1 MWRGISAAMPILPR
15 VPFRRLAALWLAGGG
30 LCVAAGVLSG
40 QVELARLFLNAVP
53 ASLNAGLLSLVAAVA
68 LWSDPRMP
76 SRRLA
81 WCAALL
87 ISVPALVLVEHLG
100 GVDLGIDIP
109 ALHRAMQPTS
119 PHPGRLAPNTC
130 LGFLFAGL
138 ALWLQHRPGLRW
150 RSLLVSCSVYG
161 TLAVGLSALTGY
173 VLDLEAMYRLLSFNS
188 MSAAVMAMLVVLGTT
203 LWSNLLVGDA
213 IDDKAADPVDER
225 PEDRIT
231 RTAVG
236 VLGIVAVV
244 SGVAG
249 FALMQ
254 RAYKMTVAEGLETAA
269 RGHAG
274 AFAHSLKQ
282 EMEIAESVSRQLAL
296 QRSLAQLGVKPTD
309 AQAFDDLRELASS
322 VLGQDFSALR
332 VENGRGESLLEA
344 GSARLRSAVVAL
356 PLGDGHSTLLWDD
369 GLVLHSELPVER
381 NGDRV
386 GGLMLERRLGVL
398 TGLLYDLQHRDD
410 STDAL
415 LCARIDED
423 AVCLPSRFYEAGRH
437 IAMYQPDGQPF
448 LPISKALLGMT
459 GTESVKDLRG
469 VPVQAGYA
477 PLRGVNLGLVVK
489 TDSGELFGYIRSR
502 LRVLTGLLA
511 ALVLVGAWLLR
522 SHVLPLAQRLARS
535 ERRLQMVSDNLPALV
550 FHVDAELR
558 YQFANARYLSMTGLD
573 PKAMLGE
580 RMQDVLGAEA
590 FGGIAEH
597 IAAAL
602 RGERVRF
609 ERHGQLF
616 GREHHHLVEYVPER
630 RPDGRVVGIYGMVLD
645 IAERHR
651 ALAQLAESEARL
663 RTITDNVPA
672 LITYVDTDLRF
683 QFCNP
688 VFEAWTGIPVATA
701 MGRRM
706 QDVLPPKVMALRQR
720 QIERA
725 LRGETVQFETVA
737 VLGHGP
743 RHFQVNYLPHRDEQ
757 GRVIGVYSLTN
768 DVSAQKELERKL
780 QTLARV
786 DALTGL
792 ANRRQFE
799 ERFSEA
805 MSRCRRSGRP
815 MALMFM
821 DIDKF
826 KGIND
831 TLGHAGGDEVL
842 KTFGQ
847 RLLASVRKT
856 DTVARL
862 AGDEFVV
869 ILEGL
874 NTVDEPHFLARK
886 ILAAIA
892 AEQQVLGHSLSV
904 TTSIGISFYEG
915 DDSTEGALM
924 ALADKALYDAKA
936 AGRGTYRC
944 APRSALVA
952 GRV

>member
-1 MWRGISAAMPILPR
+1 MWRRIVAVMPSIFPR
-15 VPFRRLAALWLAGGG
+15 VPLHRLAALWLAGVGV
-30 LCVAAGVLSG
+30 CVVAGVLG
-40 QVELARLFLNAVP
+40 DRIELARLFLNAVP
-53 ASLNAGLLSLVAAVA
+53 ASLNAGLLGLVAALA
-68 LWSDPRMP
+68 LWSNPRVP

-81 WCAALL
+81 WCAVLL
-87 ISVPALVLVEHLG
+87 MLLPALVLAEQLG
-100 GVDLGIDIP
+100 GIDLGIDLT
-109 ALHRAMQPTS
+109 ALHRTLQAS
-119 PHPGRLAPNTC
+119 SSHPGRLAPNTC

-150 RSLLVSCSVYG
+150 RGLLVSCSVYG
-161 TLAVGLSALTGY
+161 TLAVGLSALAVY
-173 VLDLEAMYRLLSFNS
+173 VLDLQAMYKLLAFNS
-188 MSAAVMAMLVVLGTT
+188 MSAAVMAMLVVLGMA
-203 LWSNLLVGDA
+203 LWSSLLAGESDA
-213 IDDKAADPVDER
+213 GSGER

-236 VLGIVAVV
+236 VLGVVAVV

-254 RAYKMTVAEGLETAA
+254 RAYKMTVADGLETSA

-296 QRSLAQLGVKPTD
+296 QRALAQLAVKPTD
-309 AQAFDDLRELASS
+309 AQAFDDLRELAAS

-332 VENGRGESLLEA
+332 VQNGRGESLLEA
-344 GSARLRSAVVAL
+344 GSARLREAPVAL

-381 NGDRV
+381 NGERV

-398 TGLLYDLQHRDD
+398 TGLLYDLQHHDD

-437 IAMYQPDGQPF
+437 IAIYQQDGQPF
-448 LPISKALLGMT
+448 LPISKALLGMS
-459 GTESVKDLRG
+459 GSDSVRDLRG

-477 PLRGVNLGLVVK
+477 PLRGVNLGLVIK

-502 LRVLTGLLA
+502 LRLLTGLLA
-511 ALVLVGAWLLR
+511 ALVVVGVWLLR
-522 SHVLPLAQRLARS
+522 SHVLPLAQRLASS

-550 FHVDAELR
+550 FNADADLR
-558 YQFANARYLSMTGLD
+558 YQFANARYLPMAGLD
-573 PKAMLGE
+573 PKTMIGE
-580 RMQDVLGAEA
+580 RMQDVLGTEA
-590 FGGIAEH
+590 FGVIAEH

-602 RGERVRF
+602 RGERVRY
-609 ERHGQLF
+609 ERHGH
-616 GREHHHLVEYVPER
+616 GVDREHHELVEYVPER
-630 RPDGRVVGIYGMVLD
+630 RPDGSVAGLYGMVMD
-645 IAERHR
+645 ITERHQ
-651 ALAQLAESEARL
+651 AQAQLAASEARL

-688 VFEAWTGIPVATA
+688 VFEAWTGIPVADA
-701 MGRRM
+701 LGRRM

-737 VLGHGP
+737 LLGQGP

-757 GRVIGVYSLTN
+757 DRVIGVYSLTN
-768 DVSAQKELERKL
+768 DISAQKELERKL

-842 KTFGQ
+842 KTFAR
-847 RLLASVRKT
+847 RLSASVRKT

-924 ALADKALYDAKA
+924 ALADKALYEAKS

-944 APRSALVA
+944 APRSVVVA
-952 GRV
+952 GRG

>member
-1 MWRGISAAMPILPR
+1 MPLLPR
-15 VPFRRLAALWLAGGG
+15 VPLHRLAALWLAGVGV
-30 LCVAAGVLSG
+30 CVVAGVLG
-40 QVELARLFLNAVP
+40 GRVELARLFLNAVP
-53 ASLNAGLLSLVAAVA
+53 ASFNAGLLGLIAALA
-68 LWSDPRMP
+68 LWTDPRVP

-81 WCAALL
+81 WCAGLL
-87 ISVPALVLVEHLG
+87 VLLPALVLAEHLG
-100 GVDLGIDIP
+100 GVELGIDAP
-109 ALHRAMQPTS
+109 ALHQAMQS
-119 PHPGRLAPNTC
+119 GSSHPGRLAPNTC

-138 ALWLQHRPGLRW
+138 ALWLQHRPALRW
-150 RSLLVSCSVYG
+150 RGLLVSCCVYG
-161 TLAVGLSALTGY
+161 TLAVGLSALAGY

-188 MSAAVMAMLVVLGTT
+188 MSAAVMAMLVVLGAA
-203 LWSNLLVGDA
+203 LWSSLLAGESTEA
-213 IDDKAADPVDER
+213 PGESGER
-225 PEDRIT
+225 PEARIT

-236 VLGIVAVV
+236 VLGVVAVV

-254 RAYKMTVAEGLETAA
+254 RAYKMTVADSLETAA

-296 QRSLAQLGVKPTD
+296 QRALAQLAVNPVD
-309 AQAFDDLRELASS
+309 AQAFDDLREVATSL
-322 VLGQDFSALR
+322 LGQDFSALR
-332 VENGRGESLLEA
+332 VQNGRDESLLEA
-344 GSARLRSAVVAL
+344 GSSRLRSAPVAL

-381 NGDRV
+381 HGERV

-398 TGLLYDLQHRDD
+398 TGLLYDLQHGDD

-415 LCARIDED
+415 LCARIDGD

-437 IAMYQPDGQPF
+437 IAIYRPDGQPF
-448 LPISKALLGMT
+448 LPISKALLGMS
-459 GTESVKDLRG
+459 GSDSVRDLRG

-477 PLRGVNLGLVVK
+477 PLRGVNLGLVIK

-502 LRVLTGLLA
+502 LRLLTGLLV
-511 ALVLVGAWLLR
+511 ALVVVGAWLLR
-522 SHVLPLAQRLARS
+522 SHVLPLAQRLASS

-550 FHVDAELR
+550 FHVDADLR
-558 YQFANARYLSMTGLD
+558 YQFANARYLPMVGLD
-573 PKAMLGE
+573 PKAMIGQ
-580 RMQDVLGAEA
+580 RMQDVLGAEVSA
-590 FGGIAEH
+590 SIAPH
-597 IAAAL
+597 IEAAL
-602 RGERVRF
+602 RGERVRY
-609 ERHGQLF
+609 ERHGHWL

-630 RPDGRVVGIYGMVLD
+630 RPDGSVAGVYGMVMD
-645 IAERHR
+645 ITERHQ
-651 ALAQLAESEARL
+651 AQAQLAASEARL

-688 VFEAWTGIPVATA
+688 VFEAWTGIPVADA

-737 VLGHGP
+737 VLGQGP

-768 DVSAQKELERKL
+768 DISAQKEFERQL

-847 RLLASVRKT
+847 RLVASVRKT

-886 ILAAIA
+886 ILAAIS
-892 AEQQVLGHSLSV
+892 AEQRVLGHSLRV

-915 DDSTEGALM
+915 DDSREGELM
-924 ALADKALYDAKA
+924 ARADKALYEAKE

-944 APRSALVA
+944 APRSVVVA
-952 GRV
+952 GR

>member
-1 MWRGISAAMPILPR
+1 MPILPR
-15 VPFRRLAALWLAGGG
+15 VPLHRLAALWLAGVSV
-30 LCVAAGVLSG
+30 CVVAGVLSG
-40 QVELARLFLNAVP
+40 SVELARLFLNAVP
-53 ASLNAGLLSLVAAVA
+53 ASLNAGLLGMVAALA
-68 LWSDPRMP
+68 LWSDPRVP

-81 WCAALL
+81 WCAAFLTGL
-87 ISVPALVLVEHLG
+87 PVLVLAEQLG
-100 GVDLGIDIP
+100 GVDLGIDLP
-109 ALHRAMQPTS
+109 ALHRALQTTS
-119 PHPGRLAPNTC
+119 SHPGRLAPNTC

-138 ALWLQHRPGLRW
+138 ALGLQHWPALRW
-150 RSLLVSCSVYG
+150 RGLLVSCSVYG
-161 TLAVGLSALTGY
+161 TLAVGLSALAGY
-173 VLDLEAMYRLLSFNS
+173 VLDLQAMYKLLAFNS
-188 MSAAVMAMLVVLGTT
+188 MSAAVMAMLVVLGMA
-203 LWSNLLVGDA
+203 LWSSLLAGESTGD
-213 IDDKAADPVDER
+213 R

-236 VLGIVAVV
+236 VLGVVAVV

-254 RAYKMTVAEGLETAA
+254 RAYKMTVADSLETAA

-282 EMEIAESVSRQLAL
+282 EIEIAESVSRQLAL
-296 QRSLAQLGVKPTD
+296 QRALAQLAVKPTD

-322 VLGQDFSALR
+322 VLAQDFSALR
-332 VENGRGESLLEA
+332 VQNGRDESLLEA
-344 GSARLRSAVVAL
+344 GSSRLRLAPVAL

-381 NGDRV
+381 NGERV
-386 GGLMLERRLGVL
+386 GGLVLERRLGVL
-398 TGLLYDLQHRDD
+398 TGLLYDLQHGDD

-437 IAMYQPDGQPF
+437 IAIYQQDGQPF
-448 LPISKALLGMT
+448 LPISKALLGMS
-459 GTESVKDLRG
+459 GSDSVRDLRD

-477 PLRGVNLGLVVK
+477 PLRGVNLGLVIK

-502 LRVLTGLLA
+502 LRLLTGLLVV
-511 ALVLVGAWLLR
+511 LVVVGAWLLR

-558 YQFANARYLSMTGLD
+558 YQFANARYLPMVGLD
-573 PKAMLGE
+573 PKAMIGE
-580 RMQDVLGAEA
+580 RMQDVLGAEVSA
-590 FGGIAEH
+590 SIAPH
-597 IAAAL
+597 IEAAL
-602 RGERVRF
+602 RGERVRY
-609 ERHGQLF
+609 ERHGHWL

-630 RPDGRVVGIYGMVLD
+630 RPDGSVAGVYGMVMD
-645 IAERHR
+645 ITERHQ
-651 ALAQLAESEARL
+651 AQAQLAASEARL

-688 VFEAWTGIPVATA
+688 VFEAWTGIPVADA
-701 MGRRM
+701 LGRRM

-737 VLGHGP
+737 VLGQGP

-768 DVSAQKELERKL
+768 DISAQKEFERQL

-847 RLLASVRKT
+847 RLVASVRRT

-892 AEQQVLGHSLSV
+892 AEQRVLGHSLRV

-915 DDSTEGALM
+915 DDSTEGSLM
-924 ALADKALYDAKA
+924 ALADKALYEAKE

-944 APRSALVA
+944 APRSVVVA
-952 GRV
+952 GR

>member
-1 MWRGISAAMPILPR
+1 MPILPR
-15 VPFRRLAALWLAGGG
+15 VPFHRLAALWLAGVG
-30 LCVAAGVLSG
+30 LCVMAGVLSG
-40 QVELARLFLNAVP
+40 HVELARLFLTAVP
-53 ASLNAGLLSLVAAVA
+53 ASFNAGLLGVVAALA
-68 LWSDPRMP
+68 LWCDPRVP

-81 WCAALL
+81 WCTALL
-87 ISVPALVLVEHLG
+87 VLLPALVLVEHLTG
-100 GVDLGIDIP
+100 IDLGIDIP
-109 ALHRAMQPTS
+109 VLHRAMQSTS
-119 PHPGRLAPNTC
+119 LHPGRLAPNSC

-150 RSLLVSCSVYG
+150 RGLLVSCCVYG

-173 VLDLEAMYRLLSFNS
+173 VLDLQEMYKLLSFNS
-188 MSAAVMAMLVVLGTT
+188 MSAAVMAMLVALGAA
-203 LWSNLLVGDA
+203 LWSSLLAGDA
-213 IDDKAADPVDER
+213 IDAAAER

-282 EMEIAESVSRQLAL
+282 EMEIAESVSRQLAV
-296 QRSLAQLGVKPTD
+296 QRALALLALKPTD

-322 VLGQDFSALR
+322 LLGQDFSALR

-344 GSARLRSAVVAL
+344 GPARLREAAVAL
-356 PLGDGHSTLLWDD
+356 PLGDGHSTLLWDS

-381 NGDRV
+381 NGERV
-386 GGLMLERRLGVL
+386 GVLMLERRLGVL

-415 LCARIDED
+415 LCARIDDD

-437 IAMYQPDGQPF
+437 IAMFQPDGQPF
-448 LPISKALLGMT
+448 LPISKALLGMG
-459 GTESVKDLRG
+459 GTDSVKDLRG

-477 PLRGVNLGLVVK
+477 PLRGINLGLVVK

-502 LRVLTGLLA
+502 LRLLTALLA
-511 ALVLVGAWLLR
+511 ALVVLGAWLLR

-550 FHVDAELR
+550 FHVDADLR
-558 YQFANARYLSMTGLD
+558 YQFANARYLPMTGLD
-573 PKAMLGE
+573 PKAIVGE
-580 RMQDVLGAEA
+580 CMPDVLGAETFA
-590 FGGIAEH
+590 GIAPH
-597 IAAAL
+597 IEAAL
-602 RGERVRF
+602 RGERVRY
-609 ERHGQLF
+609 ERHGQSL

-630 RPDGRVVGIYGMVLD
+630 RPDGTVVGIYGMVMD
-645 IAERHR
+645 ITERHR
-651 ALAQLAESEARL
+651 AQAQLAESEARL

-688 VFEAWTGIPVATA
+688 VFDHWTGIPVADA
-701 MGRRM
+701 IGRRM
-706 QDVLPPKVMALRQR
+706 QDVLPQKVMALRQR
-720 QIERA
+720 QIDRA

-737 VLGHGP
+737 VLGQGP

-821 DIDKF
+821 DIDRF

-847 RLLASVRKT
+847 RLLANVRKT

-892 AEQQVLGHSLSV
+892 AEQQVLGHSLGV

-915 DDSTEGALM
+915 DDSTEGSLM

-944 APRSALVA
+944 APRSAVVA
-952 GRV
+952 GRG

>member
-1 MWRGISAAMPILPR
+1 MVAVMPIFPR
-15 VPFRRLAALWLAGGG
+15 VPFHRLAALWLAGVGV
-30 LCVAAGVLSG
+30 CVMAGVLSG
-40 QVELARLFLNAVP
+40 RIELARLFLNAVP
-53 ASLNAGLLSLVAAVA
+53 ASFNAGLLGLVAAVA
-68 LWSDPRMP
+68 LWSDPRVP

-87 ISVPALVLVEHLG
+87 VLLPALVLAEHLSG
-100 GVDLGIDIP
+100 LDLGIDLP
-109 ALHRAMQPTS
+109 ALHRAMQSTS
-119 PHPGRLAPNTC
+119 SHPGRLAPNSC

-173 VLDLEAMYRLLSFNS
+173 VLDLQEMYKLLSFNS
-188 MSAAVMAMLVVLGTT
+188 MSAAVMAMLVVLGAT
-203 LWSNLLVGDA
+203 LWSSLLAGESSDTA
-213 IDDKAADPVDER
+213 GER

-249 FALMQ
+249 FGLMQ

-282 EMEIAESVSRQLAL
+282 EMEIAESVSRQLAV
-296 QRSLAQLGVKPTD
+296 QRALAQLAVKPTD
-309 AQAFDDLRELASS
+309 AQAFDDLRELAAS
-322 VLGQDFSALR
+322 VLGQDYSALR
-332 VENGRGESLLEA
+332 VQNGQGESLLEA
-344 GSARLRSAVVAL
+344 GSARLRVASVAL

-381 NGDRV
+381 NGERV

-415 LCARIDED
+415 LCARIDDD

-437 IAMYQPDGQPF
+437 IAMYRKDGQPY

-459 GTESVKDLRG
+459 GTDSVKDLRD

-489 TDSGELFGYIRSR
+489 TDSGELFSYIRSR
-502 LRVLTGLLA
+502 LHLLTGLLA

-550 FHVDAELR
+550 FHVDADLR
-558 YQFANARYLSMTGLD
+558 YQFANARYLPMAGLD
-573 PKAMLGE
+573 PKAMIGE
-580 RMQDVLGAEA
+580 RMQDVLGTEA
-590 FGGIAEH
+590 FAVIAEH

-602 RGERVRF
+602 RGERVRY
-609 ERHGQLF
+609 ERHGEWL

-630 RPDGRVVGIYGMVLD
+630 RPDGSVAGLYGMVMD
-645 IAERHR
+645 ITERHQ
-651 ALAQLAESEARL
+651 AQAQLAASEARL

-688 VFEAWTGIPVATA
+688 VFEAWTGIRVADA
-701 MGRRM
+701 LGRRM

-737 VLGHGP
+737 VLGQGP

-768 DVSAQKELERKL
+768 DISAQKELERKL

-847 RLLASVRKT
+847 RLSASVRKT

-886 ILAAIA
+886 ILAAIS

-915 DDSTEGALM
+915 DDSTEGSLM
-924 ALADKALYDAKA
+924 ALADKALYEAKS

-944 APRSALVA
+944 APRSVVVA
-952 GRV
+952 GRG